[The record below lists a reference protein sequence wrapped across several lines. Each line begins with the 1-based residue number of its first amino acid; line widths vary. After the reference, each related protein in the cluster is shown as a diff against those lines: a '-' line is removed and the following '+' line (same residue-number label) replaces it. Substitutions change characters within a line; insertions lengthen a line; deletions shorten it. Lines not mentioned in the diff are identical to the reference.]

1 MRGVFLGCVAVAAAL
16 PGCATQE
23 LRSYVGQP
31 VGAAI
36 GRYGAPATSDP
47 LPGGRRSFVWV
58 FGGDGR
64 VANQPALS
72 AFAPVSRYPIQER
85 RARIGAGPFPSGVC
99 EIALVGR
106 WDEGTRQW
114 IIADVRPR
122 TIDCT

>member
-47 LPGGRRSFVWV
+47 LPGGRRSFVW
-58 FGGDGR
+58 
-64 VANQPALS
+64 
-72 AFAPVSRYPIQER
+72 
-85 RARIGAGPFPSGVC
+85 PFPSGVC